1 MIAHR
6 NPYTRRLVA
15 PVAAFIVAAA
25 ALLPATAVHAQA
37 PEVSFVNAG
46 RDVVERREEGGF
58 VARPVF
64 DRPIAVLFY
73 GLRDADSGDWLTG
86 IYRVLGGEQHLAHGW
101 EYTFE
106 YPDLPEHPDLD
117 PGDASLLVMQGA
129 EAVGDPYQT
138 FHAVVPVYQPDNI
151 WDRMLAALDPERWA
165 RAVAA
170 WAIQGVHGT
179 LCGVLERAVGADAEN
194 CRGS

>member
-1 MIAHR
+1 MIAQR
-6 NPYTRRLVA
+6 NPIARRVLPLA
-15 PVAAFIVAAA
+15 AAFILAAT
-25 ALLPATAVHAQA
+25 ALLPVTTVRAQPA
-37 PEVSFVNAG
+37 DIGFVNVG

-73 GLRDADSGDWLTG
+73 GLRDADTGDWLTG
-86 IYRVLGGEQHLAHGW
+86 IYRVVGGEQPLAHGW

-106 YPDLPEHPDLD
+106 YPDLPEHPELD
-117 PGDASLLVMQGA
+117 PNDASLLVLLA
-129 EAVGDPYQT
+129 AAAVGDPYQT

-165 RAVAA
+165 RAAA
-170 WAIQGVHGT
+170 TWAIQGVHGT
-179 LCGVLERAVGADAEN
+179 LCGVLERALGATAAN
-194 CRGS
+194 CGGS